1 MNSIISDNI
10 ERIEQLCLRYKVKE
24 LYVFGSTVSNEL
36 SENSDIDLLI
46 EFLDMDFID
55 YADNYFE
62 LAEELEKLFNKPV
75 DLITTK
81 SLKNPFLIDSI
92 KKTKRQIY
100 GKVG

>member
-46 EFLDMDFID
+46 EFLDVDFID